1 MAYTIS
7 VVIYD
12 NAGDYYYLIVK
23 RTDGVWELPKRH
35 FDVKPEDEVGELTAL
50 LDSFLGRYKIAH
62 RFEEELPSGTTVV
75 FVGDSDTNVP
85 VHLPDTHETYL
96 WTKADA
102 AFGKLGEED
111 DRKVFKKVSGI
122 LSA

>member
-23 RTDGVWELPKRH
+23 RTDGVWELPKRRYET
-35 FDVKPEDEVGELTAL
+35 KPVDEVGELTGL
-50 LDSFLGRYKIAH
+50 LDTFLGQYKIAH
-62 RFEEELPSGTTVV
+62 RFEEETPNGTTIV
-75 FVGDSDTNVP
+75 FVGDSYTNVP
-85 VHLPDTHETYL
+85 VHLPGTHENYL
-96 WTKADA
+96 WTKADS
-102 AFGKLGEED
+102 AFDKLGEED

-122 LSA
+122 LGA